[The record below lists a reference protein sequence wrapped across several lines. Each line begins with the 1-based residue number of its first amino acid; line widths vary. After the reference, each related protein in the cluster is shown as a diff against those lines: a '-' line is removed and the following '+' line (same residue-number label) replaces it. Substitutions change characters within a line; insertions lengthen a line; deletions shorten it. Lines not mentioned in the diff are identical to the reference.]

1 LNEGQEVIMAF
12 PRRLETEL
20 LDVLPADDPAAIHSR
35 RDLKLLNA
43 VMLHPAMMARRL
55 RRLAPA
61 RPKRIVELGAG
72 DGSLMLRLARRL
84 APRWPGVATVLV
96 DQQAIVPAA
105 TRAEINDLGWRQEQA
120 AQDVFAYLA
129 TAKPADIII
138 ANLFLHHFES
148 PQLSEILARSAA
160 LAPVFVA
167 LEPRRAALPLLGS
180 RMIWLLGCN
189 HVSRHDASA
198 SVRAGFRGREL
209 SALWPDLE
217 GWSLHEGQAA
227 LSHSFAARK
236 C

>member
-1 LNEGQEVIMAF
+1 MAF
-12 PRRLETEL
+12 PRRLENEL

-35 RDLKLLNA
+35 RDLKLLNV
-43 VMLHPAMMARRL
+43 VMLHPAIMARRL
-55 RRLAPA
+55 RRLAPVP
-61 RPKRIVELGAG
+61 PKRIIELGAG

-84 APRWPGVATVLV
+84 ARHWPGVATVLV

-105 TRAEINDLGWRQEQA
+105 TRAEIRELGWRQEQV

-148 PQLSEILARSAA
+148 PQLAEILTRSAA
-160 LAPVFVA
+160 LTPLFAA
-167 LEPRRAALPLLGS
+167 LEPRRAALPLLAS
-180 RMIWLLGCN
+180 RLIWLLGCN
-189 HVSRHDASA
+189 HVSRHDAAA

-209 SALWPDLE
+209 SALWPDLD
-217 GWSLHEGQAA
+217 GWSLHEGPAA
-227 LSHSFAARK
+227 LSHGFTAQR

>member
-1 LNEGQEVIMAF
+1 MAF

-20 LDVLPADDPAAIHSR
+20 LDVLPADDPAAIRSR

-43 VMLHPAMMARRL
+43 VMLHPVMMARRL
-55 RRLAPA
+55 RGLAPVP
-61 RPKRIVELGAG
+61 PKRIVELGAG

-84 APRWPGVATVLV
+84 APHWPGVVTVLV
-96 DQQAIVPAA
+96 DRQSIVPAS
-105 TRAEINDLGWRQEQA
+105 TRAEMHDLGWRQEQV

-129 TAKPADIII
+129 AAEPADIII
-138 ANLFLHHFES
+138 ANLFLHHFEP
-148 PQLSEILARSAA
+148 PQLSQILARSAA

-180 RMIWLLGCN
+180 RLIFLLGCN
-189 HVSRHDASA
+189 HVSRHDAQA

-209 SALWPDLE
+209 SALWPRLE
-217 GWSLHEGQAA
+217 GWSLQEGPAA
-227 LSHSFAARK
+227 LSHGFAARK